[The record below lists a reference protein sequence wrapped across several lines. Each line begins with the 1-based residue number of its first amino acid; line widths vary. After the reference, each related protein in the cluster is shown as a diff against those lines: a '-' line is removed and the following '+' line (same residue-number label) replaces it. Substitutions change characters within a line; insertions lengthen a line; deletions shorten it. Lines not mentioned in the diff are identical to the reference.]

1 MTALFLFLINT
12 LSVAK
17 EEIFTYIDS
26 ATGQEETIYAVAY
39 SLTDVVLDIFNLVNF
54 IVPVDTII
62 TCCIVILLINIAL
75 FNAFGLNWVIR
86 RILDA
91 IP

>member
-17 EEIFTYIDS
+17 EEIFTNIDS